1 MRTNQ
6 TGTAHGYEG
15 IEMMKMFE
23 VTPEIE
29 VYFAREKFVNRLSM
43 LCWTPWAEWYM
54 TKIRQINQVRYL

>member
-23 VTPEIE
+23 ITPEIE

-54 TKIRQINQVRYL
+54 KKIKQMNQVRFS